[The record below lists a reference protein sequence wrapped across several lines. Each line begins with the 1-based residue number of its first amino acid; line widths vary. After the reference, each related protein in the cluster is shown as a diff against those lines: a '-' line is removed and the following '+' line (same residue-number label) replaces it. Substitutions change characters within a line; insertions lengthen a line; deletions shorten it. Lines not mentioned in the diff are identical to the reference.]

1 MVANIIKRRINMQ
14 KKLCIGL
21 ILIMSFILLCGCT
34 DEVEKKGDFY
44 TLQEAYD
51 QGLLTK
57 DALESIAY
65 YQNGGSDDENFVPIP
80 KNPEELSEETEN
92 AIKETRVYD
101 IRNDS
106 QEPIKKAKTDDV
118 SITQYYGTYNTC
130 VAVMLDEAY
139 YAYDAALWD
148 VTIGGIPFHYKDGNR
163 IIIWKQN

>member
-1 MVANIIKRRINMQ
+1 MQ
-14 KKLCIGL
+14 KKLCTGL

-34 DEVEKKGDFY
+34 DKVEKKGDFY

-65 YQNGGSDDENFVPIP
+65 YQNGGSGDETFSPIP
-80 KNPEELSEETEN
+80 KDPEELSEDTEK

-101 IRNDS
+101 KRNDG
-106 QEPIKKAKTDDV
+106 QYPIKKAKTDDV
-118 SITQYYGTYNTC
+118 SIAQYYGTYNTC

-139 YAYDAALWD
+139 CGHNAALWD
-148 VTIGGIPFHYKDGNR
+148 VTIGDVTLHYKNGNR